1 MDLPLNR
8 SALILYAVV
17 MRRRDWISLAVL
29 GIALAISVGFF
40 FGATEDG
47 PRVTVV
53 ATSGP
58 GATPATNILPAPT
71 SAWTAHFTST
81 ANPTT
86 NVVTT
91 TLPVLDLNFNGAPFA
106 GLTDN
111 SWSVDVAAGFIL
123 APGHYTFGV
132 QHDGELR
139 VYVDNQEVAS
149 DPDPANTQARTVDV
163 GFDSKGGVSVIRIV
177 AMDKGGTFT
186 LKFVTPDPHSLT

>member
-1 MDLPLNR
+1 
-8 SALILYAVV
+8 
-17 MRRRDWISLAVL
+17 MRRRDWIALAML

-40 FGATEDG
+40 FGATEDS
-47 PRVTVV
+47 PRVTVI

-58 GATPATNILPAPT
+58 GATPGGQATNILPAPT
-71 SAWTAHFTST
+71 SAWTAQFTST

-111 SWSVDVAAGFIL
+111 AWSVDVAAGFVL
-123 APGHYTFGV
+123 TPGHYTFGV
-132 QHDGELR
+132 QHDGELH
-139 VYVDNQEVAS
+139 VYIDNQEVAS
-149 DPDPANTQARTVDV
+149 DMDPAAPRTVDV

-177 AMDKGGTFT
+177 AMDKGGVFT